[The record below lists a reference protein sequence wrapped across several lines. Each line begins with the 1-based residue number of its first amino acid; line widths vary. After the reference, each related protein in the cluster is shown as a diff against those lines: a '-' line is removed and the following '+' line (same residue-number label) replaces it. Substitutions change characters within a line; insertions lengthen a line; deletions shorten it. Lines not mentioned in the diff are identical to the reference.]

1 MTPHGGA
8 EFRDGTHLEDGPD
21 HGAPDTTNESLQET
35 GSAGPYES
43 SGSAS
48 KTMPKIPIA
57 NTKPVPFDLAPP
69 WPRTSSQS
77 FLLLHPPEH
86 LPKLKISDHQ
96 TTSVIGRAKQLAT
109 ANPVVKISAALGL
122 SELKQLT
129 VGPARVPK
137 RSAVSLHHHLHPW
150 PRTPTPPLLLL
161 QLNRRVVRTYPG
173 RVRVK
178 KQTVSIY
185 LYTYRAGLEVWA
197 STILSVAGIFIFVQP
212 VFSRVPCQ
220 VSLFLF
226 FVF

>member
-96 TTSVIGRAKQLAT
+96 TTCQDL
-109 ANPVVKISAALGL
+109 
-122 SELKQLT
+122 
-129 VGPARVPK
+129 
-137 RSAVSLHHHLHPW
+137 RSAGFVGIETIDCGPGEGPQTFCCLIASS
-150 PRTPTPPLLLL
+150 PP
-161 QLNRRVVRTYPG
+161 
-173 RVRVK
+173 
-178 KQTVSIY
+178 
-185 LYTYRAGLEVWA
+185 
-197 STILSVAGIFIFVQP
+197 SVAKDAHSAIAP
-212 VFSRVPCQ
+212 PPT
-220 VSLFLF
+220 
-226 FVF
+226 